1 MRGVIAQIWGR
12 STGRLGLI
20 LVVLILIMGLGA
32 QVISPY
38 DPNELDIL
46 NRFSDPTWIH
56 PMGTDHLGR
65 DLFSRMLY
73 GTQTALLVAVSTII
87 VSLVVGTLMGIGAAY
102 APREVERAIL
112 ILFDIISS
120 FPSLVFALAVVA
132 LLGPGL
138 GKVVLI
144 VSITLLPHFGRVAR
158 AQVLSLKNAPF
169 LEAERVLGAS
179 RARLVLVHIV
189 PNIMGPLVVLASMD
203 IPVVITIE
211 AGLSFLGVG
220 VPPPLASWGTLLN
233 DGYANLTETIWPVA
247 FAGLMLT
254 LATLGFTLFGEAL
267 RDAID
272 PKLKTDR

>member
-1 MRGVIAQIWGR
+1 MRGVIAQIWRR